1 MARGDLRPF
10 ISITFVNVFVAG
22 KARRFQ
28 NSDFLLLNGVSYC
41 DEVVCY
47 ISYTLITIDTL

>member
-10 ISITFVNVFVAG
+10 ITITFVNVFVAG